1 VICYLLYAQLS
12 VRRAE
17 TFSVRKKKAAIK
29 FEKCF
34 VDPGGFWLSYQDPLH
49 SERG

>member
-1 VICYLLYAQLS
+1 MFS

-17 TFSVRKKKAAIK
+17 TFSVRKKMAAIK

-34 VDPGGFWLSYQDPLH
+34 VDPGGFWLGYTGILES
-49 SERG
+49 